1 MSPMPSQMED
11 HWVLEPGTDP
21 GRAQLMWF
29 MCFGGDPEVT
39 GLATLGRA
47 RLAGLDG
54 LDLVPSEW
62 LHITTL
68 IVGYADEIPAAQVTA
83 TTTHAQA
90 LLASVPPIKVTLGRV
105 LYHPRAIMLRASPH
119 EALRPVLAACQEA
132 TRAGTGRDGRLYRE
146 PWVPHLTLAYG
157 NSSSPA
163 APAIQAL
170 GKELP
175 ARQTTVTS
183 VSLISQTPAQKFRW
197 HLIATVPVGTTAD
210 IRAPIYW

>member
-1 MSPMPSQMED
+1 MSPMPSQLED
-11 HWVLEPGTDP
+11 HWVLEQGTDP

-29 MCFGGDPEVT
+29 MCCGSDPVVT
-39 GLATLGRA
+39 DLARLGRA
-47 RLAGLDG
+47 RLAAIDG

-68 IVGYADEIPAAQVTA
+68 IAGYADEIPATQVASMTA
-83 TTTHAQA
+83 HARA
-90 LLASVPPIKVTLGRV
+90 LLAPVPPIDVTLSRV
-105 LYHPRAIMLRASPH
+105 LYHPRAIMLSATPH

-132 TRAGTGRDGRLYRE
+132 TRAATGRDGRLYSE
-146 PWVPHLTLAYG
+146 PWVPHITLAYG

-163 APAIQAL
+163 GPAIQAL

-197 HLIATVPVGTTAD
+197 HLIVNVPIGTKTD
-210 IRAPIYW
+210 IQTPVS